1 MNYSLLSTE
10 MLMAAL
16 GIGLLV
22 LTILS
27 PREKGHQGIGYAAVF
42 GMVAILVATSFQYGI
57 NETTFREIWIVD
69 DFAVF
74 MKQLFLVSAIFVTL
88 SSLDYVRSLPKYHGE
103 FFVMIIFA
111 TLGMMVMASA
121 NDLITLFVGMELM
134 TVTFFVLVSFLLGNG
149 RSSEA
154 GIKYLILGATSS
166 AIMLYGMSLLY
177 GLTGTTIIPE
187 LVDGLTW
194 SPALA
199 VAVIMILAG
208 FGFKIAAIPF
218 HMWSPDIYEGA
229 PTPITAFLAVASKAA
244 GFAVMIR
251 LFIQG
256 VPVTTGVDWIV
267 IIAGL
272 AAITMIVGNVIA
284 IPQTNIKRM
293 LAYSSIAQAGYL
305 LVGMMAADVAGIK
318 SILFYAMI
326 YVFANIGA
334 FAVAIVVGKHLNSD
348 KISDYAGLGQR
359 QPLLAIVMTVSLL
372 SLAGIPPLAG
382 FVGKLYLFAAIMDQ
396 GVLWPA
402 FIGFVMS
409 MISVYYYLNVCL
421 YMWRDDPKDDQP
433 IHVSGA
439 IKLTVVVSMVVTL
452 VLGVYPQPLAEM
464 ANIAAKALF

>member
-27 PREKGHQGIGYAAVF
+27 PREKGHQGIGYAAVLGMF
-42 GMVAILVATSFQYGI
+42 GILVALTFQYGI

-74 MKQLFLVSAIFVTL
+74 MKQVFLISAILVTL
-88 SSLDYVRSLPKYHGE
+88 TSMQYISTLPRYHGE
-103 FFVMIIFA
+103 FFVMIVFA

-134 TVTFFVLVSFLLGNG
+134 TVTFFVLVSFILGNG

-154 GIKYLILGATSS
+154 GMKYLILGAMST

-187 LVDGLTW
+187 LMERLTW

-199 VAVIMILAG
+199 VAVIMIIAG
-208 FGFKIAAIPF
+208 FGFKIATIPF

-256 VPVTTGVDWIV
+256 VPTTGVDWIV

-272 AAITMIVGNVIA
+272 ALVTMIFGNIIA

-305 LVGMMAADVAGIK
+305 LVGLMAADVAGIK
-318 SILFYAMI
+318 SILFYTMI

-334 FAVAIVVGKHLNSD
+334 FAVVTVVGKELGSY
-348 KISDYAGLGQR
+348 KISDYAGLAQR
-359 QPLLAIVMTVSLL
+359 QPLLATVMTISLL

-396 GVLWPA
+396 GILWPA
-402 FIGFVMS
+402 FVGFVMS

-421 YMWRDDPKDDQP
+421 YMWRDDPTDERP

-439 IKLTVVVSMVVTL
+439 IKFTVVISMVVTL

-464 ANIAAKALF
+464 ANVAARVLF